1 MVNKLRIIG
10 GEWRS
15 RSLHFNETPGLRP
28 TPDRI
33 RETLFNWL
41 QYDII
46 GSRCLDLFAGSGALG
61 FEAASRG
68 AKSVLQIEQ
77 NPIACHALQ
86 ENASRLNAH
95 QITMKNLDVFDFLA
109 GPAETFDIVFLDP
122 PFAQGMAE
130 TTCQWLEK
138 NNWLMPQAKVYVET
152 ESNLN
157 LAHPESW
164 TLLKNKTTGGIGYR
178 LFCKELHK

>member
-1 MVNKLRIIG
+1 MANKLRIIG

-15 RSLHFNETPGLRP
+15 RSLHFSETPGLRP

-41 QYDII
+41 QYDIF

-77 NPIACHALQ
+77 NPIACQALRD
-86 ENASRLNAH
+86 NASRLNAH
-95 QITMKNLDVFDFLA
+95 QVTIKNLNVFDFLS
-109 GPAETFDIVFLDP
+109 GPAEAFDIVFLDP
-122 PFAQGMAE
+122 PFAQGMAL
-130 TTCQWLEK
+130 TTCQWLDK
-138 NNWLMPQAKVYVET
+138 NNWLTPQAKIYVET
-152 ESNLN
+152 ESNLI
-157 LAHPESW
+157 LETSESW
-164 TLLKNKTTGGIGYR
+164 KLLKNKITGGISYR
-178 LFCKELHK
+178 LFCKE